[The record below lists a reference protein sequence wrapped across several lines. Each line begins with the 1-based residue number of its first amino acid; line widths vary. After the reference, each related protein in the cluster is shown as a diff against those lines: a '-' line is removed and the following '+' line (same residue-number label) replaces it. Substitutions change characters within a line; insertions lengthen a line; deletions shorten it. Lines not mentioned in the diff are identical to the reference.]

1 MIKNVPV
8 NGTIPKG
15 ESVSYTS
22 KAGNW
27 EYVTF
32 GIQVTGYG
40 WFHSFHSQTQ
50 RQAVPADR
58 HRQDYLR
65 LAHHRIVVSPLRSE
79 SQPSG
84 VLRPLH
90 P

>member
-1 MIKNVPV
+1 MPFSLVFEFLSNGEMIKNVPV

-32 GIQVTGYG
+32 GIQVTG
-40 WFHSFHSQTQ
+40 
-50 RQAVPADR
+50 
-58 HRQDYLR
+58 
-65 LAHHRIVVSPLRSE
+65 
-79 SQPSG
+79 
-84 VLRPLH
+84 
-90 P
+90 

>member
-1 MIKNVPV
+1 MPFSLVFEFLSNGEMIKNVPV

-40 WFHSFHSQTQ
+40 RFHPPHS
-50 RQAVPADR
+50 
-58 HRQDYLR
+58 
-65 LAHHRIVVSPLRSE
+65 
-79 SQPSG
+79 
-84 VLRPLH
+84 
-90 P
+90 